1 MRFKTLYLAAVML
14 IAALQV
20 VHADTYSNVYTLA
33 NVTQGNEGELVDPSL
48 NKEWKPGIDWHTMQI
63 GSGGLYISNN
73 KGATYITLASNR
85 TQFADADLWYR
96 TGNNTDG
103 YLIYNKEAGPNKV
116 LAAPTTMKG
125 TQGGDSYPIMVDK
138 DHVPE
143 GYTSTWLF
151 AKSNDLGSN
160 VEAFY
165 MYEKGHE
172 RYKVNNRNGKF
183 AFWTGGADH
192 GSSIQWK
199 WAQRTMEVN
208 MNTGTFTS
216 KNSNWAKTWTSTAS
230 APKLVVDAGANNM
243 SIANSNATRIQA
255 FRGTTEPQSYTISA
269 GADYAI
275 AAYSFD
281 FVMSGTTAIT
291 LTDAAGHKYTSKST
305 VQTVDCKDLTE
316 RSTSF
321 QLSGANAGVDL
332 THFLVTIRKA
342 TVPAEPQVEIF
353 TTPTTQAIPYRIPAI
368 ATAYDGTVVAV
379 ADYRY
384 SRVDIGSGRID
395 LHIRRSHDNG
405 ATWDDIMMPE
415 VMRGDGDKTEGH
427 QKAGYGDPCIVGDS
441 ESPRMII
448 TACSGTPG
456 FFGGTR
462 THHQGWA
469 RWYSDDNG
477 ATWSEPQY
485 IDEEFIY
492 SKFDKSAYGPI
503 RGWFVG
509 SGKICQSKT
518 TKVGTHYRLYCV
530 GSSCRQGSNET
541 ANWVLY
547 SDDFGKTWLFLGGC
561 DESPV
566 PGGDEPKAEELPDGS
581 ILLSSRC
588 TGGRNFNIF
597 TFSDTRSGQG
607 TWGQVA
613 FSGSGNK
620 GVTAL
625 SNACNGEVLLVPV
638 TRKKDKKTMFLL
650 LQSLPFGSG
659 RTNVGI
665 YYKALESLADY
676 RTPDAIAKDWD
687 GRHQSSYISSAYS
700 TMTWQKNNTIGFVY
714 EEDTYGTSGGDYTII
729 YKNYSI
735 EQITD
740 SAFTYNPSV
749 NGDSLTALGMG
760 AVVDAVTS
768 TNNVGTIVGQ
778 YTTEAAR
785 LVVDAY
791 SEYAAHPSRQQ
802 YERLNGI
809 IGSAPRVKMG
819 LERYYTLRNYGRGA
833 KLYALYA
840 NNATELSVSTN
851 RKAEKAMWCIVPTA
865 DDPEVFYL
873 VNKAHPT
880 SMVGPT
886 LAVETRTVLTSNPK
900 EAGRYRIVSTTQGL
914 SKLQCINPTN
924 ATYPFLHLAGDNV
937 RIVPW
942 LASSP
947 ANNAPSFWFIEPT
960 NVMTGIEHVTLPLD
974 PNATA
979 AAEAC
984 YDLGGRAI
992 QQPQK
997 GQVYIKGGKKH
1008 VE

>member
-1 MRFKTLYLAAVML
+1 MKFKTLYLAAVML
-14 IAALQV
+14 LAALQV

-33 NVTQGNEGELVDPSL
+33 DVTQGNEGEVVDPSL
-48 NKEWKPGIDWHTMQI
+48 NKEWEPGIDWHTMQI

-73 KGATYITLASNR
+73 KDATYITLASNR

-165 MYEKGHE
+165 MYEKGHKS
-172 RYKVNNRNGKF
+172 YKVNNRNGKF
-183 AFWTGGADH
+183 AFWTGGADL

-305 VQTVDCKDLTE
+305 AQTVDCKDLNE

-342 TVPAEPQVEIF
+342 AVPAEPQVEIF

-448 TACSGTPG
+448 TACSGTPASSVAHAPITRVG
-456 FFGGTR
+456 LDGTA
-462 THHQGWA
+462 TTMAPH
-469 RWYSDDNG
+469 G
-477 ATWSEPQY
+477 A
-485 IDEEFIY
+485 
-492 SKFDKSAYGPI
+492 
-503 RGWFVG
+503 
-509 SGKICQSKT
+509 
-518 TKVGTHYRLYCV
+518 
-530 GSSCRQGSNET
+530 N
-541 ANWVLY
+541 
-547 SDDFGKTWLFLGGC
+547 
-561 DESPV
+561 
-566 PGGDEPKAEELPDGS
+566 
-581 ILLSSRC
+581 
-588 TGGRNFNIF
+588 RNI
-597 TFSDTRSGQG
+597 STRSSSIPSSTRAPMVPSADGLWAAEKFARARPPKWAPTTVSTAWEAVAAKVATKLPTG
-607 TWGQVA
+607 YSTPTTSVRRGCSWADATRAPCQVA
-613 FSGSGNK
+613 TSRRPRNCPMAASCSQADAQADA
-620 GVTAL
+620 T
-625 SNACNGEVLLVPV
+625 S
-638 TRKKDKKTMFLL
+638 T
-650 LQSLPFGSG
+650 SLPSPTQG
-659 RTNVGI
+659 
-665 YYKALESLADY
+665 AD
-676 RTPDAIAKDWD
+676 RA
-687 GRHQSSYISSAYS
+687 H
-700 TMTWQKNNTIGFVY
+700 
-714 EEDTYGTSGGDYTII
+714 GD
-729 YKNYSI
+729 KWRSR
-735 EQITD
+735 
-740 SAFTYNPSV
+740 
-749 NGDSLTALGMG
+749 
-760 AVVDAVTS
+760 
-768 TNNVGTIVGQ
+768 
-778 YTTEAAR
+778 EAA
-785 LVVDAY
+785 
-791 SEYAAHPSRQQ
+791 
-802 YERLNGI
+802 
-809 IGSAPRVKMG
+809 
-819 LERYYTLRNYGRGA
+819 
-833 KLYALYA
+833 
-840 NNATELSVSTN
+840 
-851 RKAEKAMWCIVPTA
+851 
-865 DDPEVFYL
+865 
-873 VNKAHPT
+873 
-880 SMVGPT
+880 
-886 LAVETRTVLTSNPK
+886 TR
-900 EAGRYRIVSTTQGL
+900 A
-914 SKLQCINPTN
+914 
-924 ATYPFLHLAGDNV
+924 
-937 RIVPW
+937 
-942 LASSP
+942 
-947 ANNAPSFWFIEPT
+947 
-960 NVMTGIEHVTLPLD
+960 
-974 PNATA
+974 
-979 AAEAC
+979 
-984 YDLGGRAI
+984 
-992 QQPQK
+992 
-997 GQVYIKGGKKH
+997 
-1008 VE
+1008 